1 MVQELARLLLNH
13 WEIILLIKADI
24 CWIANCKK
32 TLYKCLSSYW
42 WYQVLKV
49 VLATGQPSLCLSIF
63 LKAFD
68 ILLQTFIWHDSCLQG
83 AKSLIVTSFY
93 LFVELKSSSFEPNSY
108 KQDIIAPKCF
118 FKVVHLSQPFV
129 LSIQVQSGS
138 KFPLPAGPLRR
149 YISIRLHHC
158 ALESRRLQLN
168 RGRAREPPYLLYFQR
183 NVFPFAST
191 LNPYANPQKQ
201 MSSCCCCCGPDVC
214 LQYFLRTQHNSETRG
229 TWCE

>member
-1 MVQELARLLLNH
+1 MFTRCQKSYFDL
-13 WEIILLIKADI
+13 IL
-24 CWIANCKK
+24 
-32 TLYKCLSSYW
+32 S
-42 WYQVLKV
+42 
-49 VLATGQPSLCLSIF
+49 
-63 LKAFD
+63 
-68 ILLQTFIWHDSCLQG
+68 
-83 AKSLIVTSFY
+83 
-93 LFVELKSSSFEPNSY
+93 LFVQLKSSSFEPNSY
-108 KQDIIAPKCF
+108 KQDIIALKCF

-158 ALESRRLQLN
+158 ALESRRLQLT

-201 MSSCCCCCGPDVC
+201 MTSCCCCCGPDVC
-214 LQYFLRTQHNSETRG
+214 LQYHSIFSEHNITQRRG
-229 TWCE
+229 ARDVNKFQSCPRCCGMSGLQSDVLICHIFFF